1 MVEKLPDSAD
11 LNELLRRVKERQPNA
26 PALGFEG
33 KSISYGEMY
42 RQVLAFAAA
51 LKRLG
56 IRKGDRVAL
65 MLPNIPEFPVAYFG
79 ILYLGAVV
87 VPINTMFRSREIH
100 YILEDSESRAVI
112 TWEGELEAVAQAME
126 DLDACE
132 HLIALGQNLPEG
144 VVNWQHLLR
153 QPHEATFQASV
164 LPEDPAVILYTS
176 GTTGRPKGAILT
188 HRNLCSNA
196 SSAAL
201 IGGLTSKDISLG
213 VLPFY
218 HSFGQTVSMNAVF
231 CAGGKIVLV
240 PRFSPEA
247 VFESIEKEHVTI
259 FAAVPTMLKILVD
272 YEGPAADLSS
282 VRWLLS
288 GGAKLERTLLEE
300 FERKFGIPVHEGYG
314 LTEASPVV
322 TFNPQGFD
330 RKPGSVGIPLRDIE
344 IRIVDDKGEEL
355 FPGEEGEIV
364 VRGPN
369 VMKGYLNRP
378 EATKEI
384 LRDGWLY
391 TGDIGYTDEEG
402 YLYIVDRKGD
412 MIIKGGFNVYPREI
426 EELLSHHPS
435 IREVAVVGVPD
446 PVQGEEVKAYVVL
459 QPEARASSNELIDYC
474 VSQIAKYKCPK
485 YISFVQSLPKNA
497 LGRVQKHLLKRGRT
511 SREGKFPR

>member
-1 MVEKLPDSAD
+1 MAEKLPDAVD
-11 LNELLRRVKERQPNA
+11 LNALLDRTVANQPEA
-26 PALGFEG
+26 PALVYEG
-33 KSISYGEMY
+33 KSFTYGELY
-42 RQVLAFAAA
+42 RQVLAFAGA
-51 LKRLG
+51 LQRLG
-56 IRKGDRVAL
+56 IRKGDRVAV
-65 MLPNIPEFPVAYFG
+65 MLPNIPEFPLVYFG
-79 ILYLGAVV
+79 ILRLGAVV

-100 YILEDSESRAVI
+100 YILEDSESRAVV
-112 TWEGELEAVAQAME
+112 TWEDALQEVGPAME
-126 DLDACE
+126 DLEACE
-132 HLIALGQNLPEG
+132 HLIALGENLPEG
-144 VVNWQHLLR
+144 VLNLRALLEESSSEV
-153 QPHEATFQASV
+153 PEKAVS
-164 LPEDPAVILYTS
+164 PEDPAVILYTS

-188 HRNLCSNA
+188 HKNLCSNA
-196 SSAAL
+196 SAAAL
-201 IGGLTSKDISLG
+201 IGALTSRDISLG

-231 CAGGKIVLV
+231 CSGGKIVLI
-240 PRFSPEA
+240 PHFTPQA
-247 VFESIEKEHVTI
+247 VFENIEREKVTI
-259 FAAVPTMLKILVD
+259 FAAVPTMLKMMVD
-272 YEGPAADLSS
+272 FEGPVADLSS

-288 GGAKLERTLLEE
+288 GGAKLERALLEA
-300 FERKFGIPVHEGYG
+300 FERKFGLPVHEGYG

-344 IRIVDDKGEEL
+344 VRIVDENGEEL
-355 FPGEEGEIV
+355 LPGEEGEIV

-435 IREVAVVGVPD
+435 IQEVAVIGVPD

-459 QPEARASSNELIDYC
+459 QPEARASSNELIEYC
-474 VSQIAKYKCPK
+474 MSQIAKYKCPK
-485 YISFVQSLPKNA
+485 YISFVQSLPKNS
-497 LGRVQKHLLKRGRT
+497 LGRVQKHLLKRGKLTRD
-511 SREGKFPR
+511 GKYYR